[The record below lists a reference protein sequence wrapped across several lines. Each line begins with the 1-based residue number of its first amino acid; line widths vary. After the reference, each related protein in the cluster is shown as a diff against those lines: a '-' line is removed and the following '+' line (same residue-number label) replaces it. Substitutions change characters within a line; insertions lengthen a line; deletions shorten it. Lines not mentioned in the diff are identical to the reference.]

1 MNTVM
6 GGFNTT
12 VSKTFQRRNDP
23 DVSAKKKRLTG
34 YFWRP

>member
-23 DVSAKKKRLTG
+23 DVSAKKRG
-34 YFWRP
+34 